1 MVLIQIFL
9 IIVFM
14 LVPIWLLNRYVWPI
28 SNSQIWNGFLI
39 IISIMWTALS
49 FQTVIA
55 TAFDDM
61 DGIGKGALIKTL
73 SDILEG

>member
-1 MVLIQIFL
+1 
-9 IIVFM
+9 
-14 LVPIWLLNRYVWPI
+14 
-28 SNSQIWNGFLI
+28 
-39 IISIMWTALS
+39 MWTALS